1 MREFSRS
8 RWADPGFTREYREN
22 ADIYIIERRRMLEIM
37 KSFYR
42 HFLMDGG
49 HKEIMD
55 LGCGD
60 GIIAHELLAL
70 DASISATL
78 VDGSE
83 DMLDKAGE
91 RLRGIENVRFIRAS
105 FQEILEKD
113 ILGGKFDFIVSSL
126 AIHHLTTDEKR
137 EFFRM
142 IYSHLYDGGYFL
154 NMDVVIAPAEAL
166 EQWYMKLWQEWM
178 DEKKASMG
186 MEGGCCFD
194 DIIRRYRESDDNR
207 PDTLDDQ
214 LESLRDTGYK
224 DVDCFYKYGVFAV
237 FGGRKPE

>member
-1 MREFSRS
+1 MREFSKS

-22 ADIYIIERRRMLEIM
+22 ADIYIVERRRMLQIM

-70 DASISATL
+70 DRQVSATL
-78 VDGSE
+78 IDGSE
-83 DMLDKAGE
+83 DMLDKARE

-113 ILGGKFDFIVSSL
+113 ILGRKFDFIVSSL
-126 AIHHLTTDEKR
+126 AIHHLTMDEKR
-137 EFFRM
+137 ELFRM
-142 IYSHLYDGGYFL
+142 IHSHLHDGGYFM
-154 NMDVVIAPAEAL
+154 NIDVVIAPAEAL

-178 DEKKASMG
+178 DEKKASAG
-186 MEGGCCFD
+186 MEGGCFD
-194 DIIRRYRESDDNR
+194 DIIRRYKEVDDNR
-207 PDTLDDQ
+207 PDTLDEQ
-214 LESLRDTGYK
+214 LDALRNTGYK

-237 FGGRKPE
+237 FGGRKL